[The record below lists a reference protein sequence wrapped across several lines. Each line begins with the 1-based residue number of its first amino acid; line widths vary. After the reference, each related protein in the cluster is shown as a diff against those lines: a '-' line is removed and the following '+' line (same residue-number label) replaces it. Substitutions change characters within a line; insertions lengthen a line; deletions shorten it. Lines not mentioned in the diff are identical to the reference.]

1 MWVEKD
7 YDLDKKDDI
16 WILESSGKLA
26 EWIDSF
32 LSKFN
37 AIRRNVLK
45 LFWVTDEYKRKNE
58 ILMFILDNW
67 FVDFDYFPEFE
78 EYVKKWIITQK
89 ELKRSITVF
98 LRPKSYEIFVYVL
111 MIISLKWKIEIEN
124 ELKRKDLEIL
134 CYGLKNKVINQIEQ
148 KSLWNS
154 LSWKSLEDLISQYQ
168 QNDLVEQYL
177 FKLQIPKFKR

>member
-37 AIRRNVLK
+37 AIRKNVLSLSWK
-45 LFWVTDEYKRKNE
+45 INKSKRKNE

-89 ELKRSITVF
+89 ELERFIIGF
-98 LRPKSYEIFVYVL
+98 LRTRSYDILSYLLRIVF
-111 MIISLKWKIEIEN
+111 LKWKIEIEN

-134 CYGLKNKVINQIEQ
+134 CYGLKNKVINIAEQ